1 MEKQKQYNNLSL
13 YLRIISYLKPY
24 YRQIILVFICNFF
37 FIIFS
42 TLSVWMVAPV
52 ITALFSSDKP
62 AVEEAA
68 PPPAT
73 TEAVEEKG
81 SSFLNLNQWMK
92 EKTSGLFDKT
102 DRLTTLKYLCMFIFL
117 TFFLKNMFAFL
128 EFYFVSFVEQ
138 KVIRD
143 LRLHLYDHIIKQP
156 MAFFNGNEIGALIS
170 RVTNDI
176 NAVNVAVNR
185 GFTKIIRDP
194 VLICLY
200 LLLLFSISWQ
210 LTLIALT
217 ILPLT
222 SILIQTVGRSLK
234 RKSKRVQERISDIT
248 RFLQE
253 SLSGI
258 KVVKAFAMEKHEGDR
273 FEHLT
278 ERHYKAVL
286 RQVRLNRL
294 SRPFSETVGVAVMV
308 SVIWFGGR
316 LVLEGQLLSS
326 EDFIR
331 FIVFLFTLMEPIKS
345 ISALNNNIQIALAS
359 GQRIF
364 ELMDTEIAIADKP
377 DAIAKKTFDSK
388 VEYKNVSFRYGE
400 NSDLVLKDV
409 NLTIEKN
416 QKIAFVGSSGGG
428 KTTIVNLLP
437 RFFDVVDGSIS
448 IDGSDIRDIKQKSL
462 RELMGIVTQ
471 EVFLFNETIAAN
483 IAYGHTD
490 YSREKVEQA
499 ARLANAWDFIMEF
512 PDGFDTVVGERGVL
526 LSGGQRQRIS
536 IARAIL
542 KDPPILI
549 FDEATSALDSESE
562 FLIQEA
568 IENMMKDRTV
578 LMIAHRLSSIIHS
591 DKIVVLENGRITDTG
606 RHDELLKRSDR
617 YRHLYELQFQGEP
630 DV

>member
-1 MEKQKQYNNLSL
+1 MEQAKQYNNLAL

-24 YRQIILVFICNFF
+24 YRKIILVFVCNFF
-37 FIIFS
+37 FVIFS

-52 ITALFSSDKP
+52 ITALFSSDQPVAEQTRTDVEKP
-62 AVEEAA
+62 
-68 PPPAT
+68 P
-73 TEAVEEKG
+73 EK
-81 SSFLNLNQWMK
+81 SVSFWNLNAWMK
-92 EKTSGLFDKT
+92 QNTAGWFQNN
-102 DRLTTLKYLCMFIFL
+102 DRLETLKYLCMFIFL

-128 EFYFVSFVEQ
+128 EFYFVSFIEQ
-138 KVIRD
+138 RVIRD
-143 LRLHLYDHIIKQP
+143 LRLQLYEHILKQP

-194 VLICLY
+194 VLILLY

-258 KVVKAFAMEKHEGDR
+258 KVVKAFAMESHEGKR
-273 FEHLT
+273 FEDLT
-278 ERHYKAVL
+278 ESHYKAVL

-316 LVLEGQLLSS
+316 LVLEGELLSS

-331 FIVFLFTLMEPIKS
+331 FIVFLFTLMEPLKS

-364 ELMDTEIAIADKP
+364 ELMDTEVGIADRP
-377 DAIAKKTFDSK
+377 NAIDKATFDDR
-388 VEYKNVSFRYGE
+388 VEYKDVTFRYGE
-400 NSDLVLKDV
+400 SSELVLQDI
-409 NLTIEKN
+409 NLTIHKNEKV
-416 QKIAFVGSSGGG
+416 AFVGSSGGG

-437 RFFDVVDGSIS
+437 RFYDVVEGAIS
-448 IDGSDIRDIKQKSL
+448 IDGADIRDIKQSDI
-462 RELMGIVTQ
+462 RQMMGIVTQ
-471 EVFLFNETIAAN
+471 EVFLFNESIASN
-483 IAYGHTD
+483 IAYGHENFP
-490 YSREKVEQA
+490 REKVEA
-499 ARLANAWDFIMEF
+499 AAKLANAYDFIMDF
-512 PDGFDTVVGERGVL
+512 PDGFDTIVGERGVL

-542 KDPPILI
+542 KNPPILI

-568 IENMMKDRTV
+568 IENLMKDRTV

-591 DKIVVLENGRITDTG
+591 DKIIVLEDGRITDIG
-606 RHDELLKRSDR
+606 KHDELLKRSKR
-617 YRHLYELQFQGEP
+617 YKHLYELQFQTGNADE
-630 DV
+630 